1 MKVVADH
8 SKDAEGNPV
17 VEWIEITHEAATAHH
32 AYGLSVEEVFKIIV
46 CWEELE
52 VISMNPDNTMVKFG
66 IPLFISDCLLSA

>member
-32 AYGLSVEEVFKIIV
+32 ASRLQVEEVFKIMHGPV
-46 CWEELE
+46 
-52 VISMNPDNTMVKFG
+52 
-66 IPLFISDCLLSA
+66 